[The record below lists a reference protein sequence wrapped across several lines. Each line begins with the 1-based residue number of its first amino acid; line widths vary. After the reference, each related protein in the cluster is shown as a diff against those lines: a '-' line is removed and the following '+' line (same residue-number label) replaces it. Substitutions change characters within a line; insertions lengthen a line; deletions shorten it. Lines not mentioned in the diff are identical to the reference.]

1 MLEDK
6 RSHDEYGGIEYGG
19 LPAIPPTPW
28 HTSSRPVYPVL
39 NVAAHSGFPNLA
51 PPREASNT

>member
-19 LPAIPPTPW
+19 LPAEV
-28 HTSSRPVYPVL
+28 SV
-39 NVAAHSGFPNLA
+39 HSG
-51 PPREASNT
+51 RIASTAVLFTTDGPVHRMTR

>member
-19 LPAIPPTPW
+19 LPAGLGVNNG
-28 HTSSRPVYPVL
+28 HGDG
-39 NVAAHSGFPNLA
+39 AATPNLGTT
-51 PPREASNT
+51 RL